1 MTLMHSTVIMVT
13 RNEKIIMKIIIM
25 TSCKIRR
32 NKGSHSSQ
40 SLVLYE
46 NCHSGIDLVTVPV
59 ENAKTA
65 QFKRENS
72 LSHFGILW
80 ILIHVSQPFWTF
92 FATPV

>member
-46 NCHSGIDLVTVPV
+46 NCVFHFEFAIFHFGILDHYMTKHRPLRQSGIDLVTVLV
-59 ENAKTA
+59 ENAKMA
-65 QFKRENS
+65 QLKREN
-72 LSHFGILW
+72 
-80 ILIHVSQPFWTF
+80 
-92 FATPV
+92 

>member
-25 TSCKIRR
+25 TKCKIRR

-46 NCHSGIDLVTVPV
+46 NYFFHFEFAIFHFGILEHYMAKNRPLRHSGID
-59 ENAKTA
+59 
-65 QFKRENS
+65 
-72 LSHFGILW
+72 
-80 ILIHVSQPFWTF
+80 
-92 FATPV
+92 